1 MKGVPD
7 GPGALVHRKQS
18 LVLRVSRSVIYFHFA
33 VQYKKPPCKSIRSL
47 RISKTKEDT
56 KHNQLA

>member
-33 VQYKKPPCKSIRSL
+33 VQYKKATL
-47 RISKTKEDT
+47 
-56 KHNQLA
+56 